1 MTDTG
6 MYILIVD
13 DEPTQRRLLMSAIEQ
28 AGHHVETA
36 ADGHAALSRLADK
49 NAPPID
55 CVILDLAMP
64 GLDGLAVLTT
74 LRPLYP
80 TLPVIV
86 LTAHAGVNRIVEAM
100 RAGASDF
107 IVKPASAERIRTAIR
122 SAIDNITMTG
132 ELSTIRAIEQSHPGF
147 DDLVGT
153 SAALR
158 AAIQMAKKA
167 AATSIPVLVEGPSGV
182 GKELFARAIHEESD
196 RAGNPFIA
204 VNCGAIP
211 DNLVESILFGHE
223 KGAFTGAVDRHIG
236 KFQEASGGTLF
247 LDEVGELSQDIQV
260 KLLRAL
266 QEGEVDPIGAE
277 RPVPIDVRLISATNR
292 DMAARVA
299 NGTVRED
306 FYYRLNVF
314 PLRIPPLQER
324 LDDIPALADHFAKAI
339 ARTENLPEKSL
350 SDEALALLCSY
361 DWPGNIRQ
369 LQNTIFRAVVMSDDT
384 VLRSADFKR
393 IGPGSPIASS
403 DRPAHDQAPV
413 DISDMSSSPQKHQVS
428 LVAEDGNIRSLADI
442 EADAIL
448 SAIRIYG
455 GKLSE
460 VARRLGIG
468 RSTLYRRIEDLD
480 LEQEAR
486 RARTS

>member
-6 MYILIVD
+6 IRVLIVD
-13 DEPTQRRLLMSAIEQ
+13 DEPTQRRLLTAAIER
-28 AGHHVETA
+28 AGHSVETA
-36 ADGHAALSRLADK
+36 ADGHLALSRLADRH
-49 NAPPID
+49 APPIG

-64 GLDGLAVLTT
+64 GLGGLDVLAS

-80 TLPVIV
+80 SLPVIV
-86 LTAHAGVNRIVEAM
+86 LTAHSGVSRIVEAM

-122 SAIDNITMTG
+122 SAMANVTMTG
-132 ELSTIRAIEQSHPGF
+132 ELPAIRAIEQSHPGF
-147 DDLVGT
+147 EDLVGN
-153 SAALR
+153 SKALKS
-158 AAIQMAKKA
+158 AIQMAKKA
-167 AATSIPVLVEGPSGV
+167 AITSIPVLIEGPSGV

-196 RAGNPFIA
+196 RASGPFIA
-204 VNCGAIP
+204 VNCGALP
-211 DNLVESILFGHE
+211 ENLVESILFGHE
-223 KGAFTGAVDRHIG
+223 KGSFTGAVDRHIG

-247 LDEVGELSQDIQV
+247 LDEVGELPQDIQV

-277 RPVPIDVRLISATNR
+277 RSVPIDVRLISATNR

-299 NGTVRED
+299 EGAVRED

-314 PLRIPPLQER
+314 PLRIPSLRER

-350 SDEALALLCSY
+350 SDDALALVCSY

-369 LQNTIFRAVVMSDDT
+369 LQNSIFRAVVMSDDPI
-384 VLRSADFKR
+384 LGPADFEQIDPR
-393 IGPGSPIASS
+393 SPAPSPARPIHEGVQPDSIA
-403 DRPAHDQAPV
+403 PTPTA
-413 DISDMSSSPQKHQVS
+413 HQVS
-428 LVAEDGNIRSLADI
+428 LLTDDGNIRPLAEI

-448 SAIRIYG
+448 SAIKLYD

-486 RARTS
+486 RARIS